1 MKKFF
6 LCSGLLL
13 AAAIVGINAQNNLAD
28 KMKYNRSSLST
39 WMVYNPADT
48 FVNELRTA
56 FSDIP
61 CPDKYDDHNI
71 DMESRFLSAEDL
83 KLKTVWGAV
92 LSTKAQE
99 ENRDSLL
106 AYLNRNNVAKTLVA
120 KWFGFYKNN
129 QQKFDVDLLVERGNY
144 NASEL
149 DIAKVRNTVRG
160 EGLLADAGEELIGNT
175 YILINDIQYVSKE
188 EQMELAKLIL
198 QTAGG
203 AVDLV
208 LNMLSGDNS
217 NATEDMMKTL
227 MKFIEPYVGGF
238 KVRTYSYL
246 YRLQWNDSIANI
258 FYDKYYTETGDPEK
272 IAAFLADSTTF
283 RMEPAAYQY
292 EYAAK
297 SKLKGSYD
305 QKELIK
311 LVTTRSLDNNIA
323 SLQKQYEDFKVK
335 APIISVELDKKGKV
349 ASVTAQIGEKEG
361 IDKKSKFQVLQME
374 IDDKGRTKYKKV
386 GTLKIS
392 GKVWDNRYGAAS
404 EKESGSELTATT
416 FKVTSGTNFYPGML
430 IIEGQYRKA
439 VE

>member
-1 MKKFF
+1 MKKSLF
-6 LCSGLLL
+6 LTLFLV
-13 AAAIVGINAQNNLAD
+13 AAFVGANAQDLAD

-56 FSDIP
+56 FADIP

-71 DMESRFLSAEDL
+71 DMDGRFLNAEEL
-83 KLKTVWGAV
+83 KLNTVWGAV

-99 ENRDSLL
+99 ENRDMLL
-106 AYLNRNNVAKTLVA
+106 EYLNSHNVAKTLVA

-129 QQKFDVDLLVERGNY
+129 QQKFDTELLVERGNY

-160 EGLLADAGEELIGNT
+160 DGLLADAGEELIGNT

-188 EQMELAKLIL
+188 EQMELAKYIL
-198 QTAGG
+198 KTAGG
-203 AVDLV
+203 AVDLI
-208 LNMLSGDNS
+208 LNVLSGDNS
-217 NATEDMMKTL
+217 NATEEMMTTL
-227 MKFIEPYVGGF
+227 MKLIEPYVGGF

-246 YRLQWNDSIANI
+246 YRLQWNDSIANE

-272 IAAFLADSTTF
+272 IAAFLADTTTF

-297 SKLKGSYD
+297 AKLKGSYD

-311 LVTTRSLDNNIA
+311 LVTTRSLDKNIA

-335 APIISVELDKKGKV
+335 APIISVETDKKGRV
-349 ASVTAQIGEKEG
+349 TSVTAQIGEKEG
-361 IDKKSKFQVLQME
+361 IEKKDKFQVLQME
-374 IDDKGRTKYKKV
+374 IDEKGRTKYKKV
-386 GTLKIS
+386 GSLKVS
-392 GKVWDNRYGAAS
+392 GKVWDNRYGAAT

-416 FKVTSGTNFYPGML
+416 FKVVSGNNLYPGML

-439 VE
+439 VEQ